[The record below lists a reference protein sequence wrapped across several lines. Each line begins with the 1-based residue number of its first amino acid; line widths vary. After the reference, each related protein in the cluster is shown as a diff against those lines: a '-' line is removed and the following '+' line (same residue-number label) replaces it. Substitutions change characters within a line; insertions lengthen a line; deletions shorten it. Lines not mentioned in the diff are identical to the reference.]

1 MAHWHQHQS
10 WRVWTVRAALA
21 LLVVGGLGGCAA
33 NAPGAQTGTAT
44 PTSTQVIQ
52 SGATQTPSAST
63 TQTPA
68 ATTTPAIVGVPN
80 CQPNQLTLTM
90 LTVGAAAGHLGQMG
104 KFTNASK
111 TTCTLYGFPGAQML
125 DAQHNPLPTKALWQT
140 SAYMYSNQ
148 QKQLVKLAPGA
159 AAYFAVTWS
168 DVTVGSE
175 TSCPT
180 SAYLSVTP
188 PNDFSVLTVADQIT
202 ACGGGSLEISPVEPK
217 PMMGQ

>member
-1 MAHWHQHQS
+1 MTQHT
-10 WRVWTVRAALA
+10 WRTRTVGAALS
-21 LLVVGGLGGCAA
+21 LLVMGGLGGCASL
-33 NAPGAQTGTAT
+33 APAAQAPTQTASTSTLAPQPTAT
-44 PTSTQVIQ
+44 QVPL
-52 SGATQTPSAST
+52 AT
-63 TQTPA
+63 
-68 ATTTPAIVGVPN
+68 ATAAIVGVPN

-104 KFTNASK
+104 KFTNASNTK
-111 TTCTLYGFPGAQML
+111 CTLYGFPGAQML

-148 QKQLVKLAPGA
+148 QKQLVTLAPGA
-159 AAYFAVTWS
+159 SAYFAVTWS

-202 ACGGGSLEISPVEPK
+202 ACDGGSLILSPVEPK
-217 PMMGQ
+217 PMIG